1 MREIGVRE
9 LKSGLSAVLREIE
22 AGEQVRVTVHGR
34 PVAYIV
40 PVDESPED
48 RQMRELVTAGRVTP
62 ASKKPPRN
70 VPLPPPGKAGQG
82 SATAAVLADRE
93 EER

>member
-40 PVDESPED
+40 PVDESSED
-48 RQMRELVTAGRVTP
+48 RQMRELITAGRVTP
-62 ASKKPPRN
+62 ASKKLPRN
-70 VPLPPPGKAGQG
+70 VPLPPPGKG
-82 SATAAVLADRE
+82 SGTAAILADRE